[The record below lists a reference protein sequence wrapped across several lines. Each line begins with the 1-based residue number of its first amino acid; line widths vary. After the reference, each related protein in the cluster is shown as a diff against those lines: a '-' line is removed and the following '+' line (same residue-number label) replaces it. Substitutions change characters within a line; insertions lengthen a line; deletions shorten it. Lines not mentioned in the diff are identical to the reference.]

1 MPFQEPQKL
10 PFLFD
15 ALYCEEEGEHWGQ
28 ADRDPSCSIEEQEEE
43 EEESV
48 VLLEQDLLWEDGE
61 LSSLLSKEQEN
72 ELFNVV
78 QKNPDLAKAR
88 SEAVEWVLKVTS
100 HYSFSAQ
107 TALLAVNY
115 LDRLFFLSLESQTQ
129 KPWMSQLAAVA
140 CLSLAAK
147 VEETFVPLL
156 LDFQVEESE
165 YVFEAKTIQ
174 RMELLVLS
182 NLEWKMNP
190 VTPFSFLD
198 YIARRLELKSH
209 LCCEFLRRCEGVLLS
224 IISDC
229 RFMCYLPSVM
239 ASATMLHVISRLVP
253 TVGEESQEQLMG
265 ILGIDKVK
273 VEECQ
278 KLIKEVAS
286 RIQFESAYK
295 RKYGAMP
302 GSPKGVMEVS
312 FSSSSS
318 SLSSDSSKDSWAVS
332 ANASSSS
339 STSATSSVSSSPEPL
354 SKKTRM
360 MSPQE
365 HQNSPT
371 ITPQHII
378 NH

>member
-1 MPFQEPQKL
+1 MAFQETQKL

-15 ALYCEEEGEHWGQ
+15 VLYCEEEGEQWGQ
-28 ADRDPSCSIEEQEEE
+28 ADRDASCSIEGEEE
-43 EEESV
+43 ENV
-48 VLLEQDLLWEDGE
+48 VFLEQDLLWEDGE
-61 LSSLLSKEQEN
+61 LGSLLSKEQEN
-72 ELFNVV
+72 EMFNVV

-88 SEAVEWVLKVTS
+88 NEAVEWVLKVTGY
-100 HYSFSAQ
+100 YSFSAQ

-156 LDFQVEESE
+156 LDFQVEESK

-182 NLEWKMNP
+182 NLQWKMNP

-198 YIARRLELKSH
+198 YIARRLELKGH
-209 LCCEFLRRCEGVLLS
+209 LCCEFLRRY
-224 IISDC
+224 C

-253 TVGEESQEQLMG
+253 TVGEESQEHLMG

-273 VEECQ
+273 VEECH

-286 RIQFESAYK
+286 RIHFESAYK

-312 FSSSSS
+312 FSSS
-318 SLSSDSSKDSWAVS
+318 DSSKDSWAVS
-332 ANASSSS
+332 ST
-339 STSATSSVSSSPEPL
+339 TSATSSVSSSPEPL

-360 MSPQE
+360 MSPQPQPQE
-365 HQNSPT
+365 HQNPHH
-371 ITPQHII
+371 HII

>member
-1 MPFQEPQKL
+1 MAFQETQKL

-15 ALYCEEEGEHWGQ
+15 AALYCEEEGEHWGQ
-28 ADRDPSCSIEEQEEE
+28 ADRDASCSIEEGEEE
-43 EEESV
+43 EENV
-48 VLLEQDLLWEDGE
+48 VFLEQDLLWEDGE
-61 LSSLLSKEQEN
+61 LGSLLSKEQEN
-72 ELFNVV
+72 EMFNVV
-78 QKNPDLAKAR
+78 QKTPDLAKAR
-88 SEAVEWVLKVTS
+88 NEAVEWVLKVTGY
-100 HYSFSAQ
+100 YSFSAQ

-156 LDFQVEESE
+156 LDFQVEESK

-182 NLEWKMNP
+182 NLQWKMNP

-198 YIARRLELKSH
+198 YIARRLELKGH

-253 TVGEESQEQLMG
+253 TVGEESQEHLMG

-273 VEECQ
+273 VEECH

-286 RIQFESAYK
+286 RIHFESAYK

-312 FSSSSS
+312 FSS
-318 SLSSDSSKDSWAVS
+318 DSSKDSWAVS
-332 ANASSSS
+332 ST
-339 STSATSSVSSSPEPL
+339 TSATSSVSSSPEPL

-360 MSPQE
+360 MSPQPQPQPQE
-365 HQNSPT
+365 HQNPHH
-371 ITPQHII
+371 HII